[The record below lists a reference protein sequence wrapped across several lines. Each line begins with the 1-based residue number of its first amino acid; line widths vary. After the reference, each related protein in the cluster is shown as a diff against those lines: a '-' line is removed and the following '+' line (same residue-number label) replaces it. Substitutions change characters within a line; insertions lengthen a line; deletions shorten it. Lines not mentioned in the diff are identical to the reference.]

1 MPREQVAAAAVAVM
15 IEAHFRSRDPAGS
28 PESQSCGIL
37 HKGVRPINQPIQI
50 GSAPS
55 NFHHQRPVECGGQ
68 PCQGAER
75 QSIERAPFSPRNRVA
90 G

>member
-15 IEAHFRSRDPAGS
+15 IEAHFRSRDPACFRQS
-28 PESQSCGIL
+28 PGCGVLEGRVSAIDEPIE
-37 HKGVRPINQPIQI
+37 VR
-50 GSAPS
+50 SAPS

-75 QSIERAPFSPRNRVA
+75 QSIKRAPFSPRNRVA